1 MDAKQA
7 IRWLLRSLLLAAVV
21 FLPLF
26 QLTTVVELRL
36 RGIVYSEPVSYHVS
50 GAVVAYFGLLLPV
63 LLGAIAHGASVLL
76 IPARATARARQ
87 VAVVVL
93 APLLPLAAIVSGLA
107 PILPDYPGSAAIA
120 TLAYGLVCASR
131 LGRGTTAE
139 EGDGLSRKTAM

>member
-1 MDAKQA
+1 MDAKQV

-26 QLTTVVELRL
+26 QLATVAELKL
-36 RGIVYSEPVSYHVS
+36 RGIAFSEPVSYHLS

-76 IPARATARARQ
+76 IPARASARARQ
-87 VAVVVL
+87 VAVVAL
-93 APLLPLAAIVSGLA
+93 APLLPVTVVVSGLA
-107 PILPDYPGSAAIA
+107 PILADYPGSAAMA

-131 LGRGTTAE
+131 RGWGTTAE
-139 EGDGLSRKTAM
+139 EGDGVSRKTAM